1 MFKLLLTTALLA
13 TSHVTGF
20 SSGAGSCYQPG
31 TGAHG
36 MSDGEL
42 SNGGYSL
49 LLGGAPMTTTPT
61 TVTSGQVMPLTLT
74 RSSGSFKGY
83 LITAEGAVLTISSSD
98 GKSKSCSGKGAI
110 THSSSGG
117 QGTVTAML

>member
-1 MFKLLLTTALLA
+1 MPP
-13 TSHVTGF
+13 
-20 SSGAGSCYQPG
+20 Q
-31 TGAHG
+31 
-36 MSDGEL
+36 
-42 SNGGYSL
+42 
-49 LLGGAPMTTTPT
+49 TTTPT

-117 QGTVTAML
+117 QGTVTATLTAPTVAGTYSVSAVAMSAKKVGFAFYHTTPLNTTPSPPPLSTSRR